1 MSGVVLPSK
10 LRTFWG
16 QGQNEGMTRHRA
28 RAVLLLF
35 LLLNLTACQTWQ
47 AVTPTPMSVAQLI
60 EEDQPERVRVLL
72 RGGNELELERPAV
85 DGDELVAPGNF
96 SMPLADV
103 LVLEVQRFRGSASA
117 GTFPRELHPSKVK
130 NRVKRC
136 PRGDSSE

>member
-1 MSGVVLPSK
+1 
-10 LRTFWG
+10 
-16 QGQNEGMTRHRA
+16 
-28 RAVLLLF
+28 
-35 LLLNLTACQTWQ
+35 
-47 AVTPTPMSVAQLI
+47 
-60 EEDQPERVRVLL
+60 
-72 RGGNELELERPAV
+72 V